1 MDSGRKFQKGR
12 SRQRAV
18 VIAGLL
24 TLPTIR
30 QVSVES
36 TVSVSTIQRWL
47 REPDFQAE
55 LAAAKAELTS
65 GITAQLRGAASRAIQ
80 TLDAISDN
88 PVAGEASRVSASARL
103 VDFFIKTS
111 TLESIEARLQKLEDG
126 TE

>member
-1 MDSGRKFQKGR
+1 MDSARKFQTGR

-47 REPDFQAE
+47 RDPDFQAE
-55 LAAAKAELTS
+55 LAAAKTELTN

-88 PVAGEASRVSASARL
+88 PIAPEPSRVAAASRI

-111 TLESIEARLQKLEDG
+111 TLESIESRLAQLEE

>member
-1 MDSGRKFQKGR
+1 MDSGRKFQTGR

-47 REPDFQAE
+47 RDSEFIAE
-55 LAAAKAELTS
+55 LNAAKAELTN
-65 GITAQLRGAASRAIQ
+65 GITAQLRAAASRAVQ
-80 TLDAISDN
+80 TLAAISDN
-88 PVAGEASRVSASARL
+88 PVAPEPSRVAAASRL
-103 VDFFIKTS
+103 VEFFLKTS
-111 TLESIEARLQKLEDG
+111 TLESIEARLSQLESG
-126 TE
+126 AE

>member
-1 MDSGRKFQKGR
+1 MDSGRKFQTGR

-47 REPDFQAE
+47 RDPDFQAE
-55 LAAAKAELTS
+55 LAAAKTELTN

-88 PVAGEASRVSASARL
+88 PIAPEPSRVAAASRI

-111 TLESIEARLQKLEDG
+111 TLESIESRLAQLEE